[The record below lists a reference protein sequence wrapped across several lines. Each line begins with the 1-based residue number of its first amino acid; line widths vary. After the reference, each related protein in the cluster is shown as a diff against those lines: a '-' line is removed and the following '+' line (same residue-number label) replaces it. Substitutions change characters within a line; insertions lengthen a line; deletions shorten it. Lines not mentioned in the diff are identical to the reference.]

1 MRTRTIKPDDLTDPL
16 FDSCGRGLGELES
29 LRADLD
35 AVRSLL
41 TAIVDALPARDL
53 MKVYLELHGAP
64 VRYETADDGSWGVEL
79 TAEVER

>member
-1 MRTRTIKPDDLTDPL
+1 MRTRPIKPDDLTDPL
-16 FDSCGRGLGELES
+16 FDHRGSGELES

-41 TAIVDALPARDL
+41 TALVDAMPPSEL
-53 MKVYLELHGAP
+53 MKVAAQQFGSPP
-64 VRYETADDGSWGVEL
+64 VRYERADDGSWGVEL